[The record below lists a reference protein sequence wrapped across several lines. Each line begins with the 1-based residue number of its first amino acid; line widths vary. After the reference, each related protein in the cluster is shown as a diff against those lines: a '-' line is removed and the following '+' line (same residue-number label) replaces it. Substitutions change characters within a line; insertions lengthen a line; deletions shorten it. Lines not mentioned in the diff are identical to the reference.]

1 MSTAWLWTPA
11 QLQDAL
17 QINAPEALKGVR
29 GLSIDT
35 RTLDAGDLFVAL
47 RDVRD
52 GHDFVEAAF
61 AKGAAAALI
70 DQSRVDALAGLGP
83 LLPVADPL
91 TAMEALGA
99 HRRAEAQAQVM
110 AVTGSVGKTGTKE
123 ALRVMLSAFGS
134 THASAAS
141 YNNHLGVPLTLAR
154 MPLDSTYGV
163 YEIGTNHPGE
173 IGPLSHQVKPH
184 IALVTT
190 VEKVH
195 IENFPSEEAIADEK
209 AEIYGGLCQ
218 GGVALLPHDNRHY
231 NRLRAHA
238 ERSPAGRLL
247 SFGMH
252 AEADICGLDVSLF
265 PDHSTITASVC
276 GQRLSFDFGAPGQ
289 HLVNNALAMLGCAYA
304 LGLDLEKAARSL
316 AQVKPPK
323 GRGERLTLQGQGLVF
338 TLLDES
344 YNANPASMRAA
355 LALLAQTPV
364 SGQGRRIAVLGDM
377 LELGADAERLHQDLA
392 PSLDA
397 HKIDC
402 VFAAGPLMRGL
413 YEALPASRKGA
424 WQARAEDLI
433 EPLCAALKTGDVVM
447 VKGSFSSRMGEVVKA
462 LKARY
467 FEGASLRPQSS

>member
-1 MSTAWLWTPA
+1 MSTDWLWTPA

-17 QINAPEALKGVR
+17 AMAALPAFKGLR

-35 RTLDAGDLFVAL
+35 RTLEKDDLFVAL

-52 GHDFVEAAF
+52 GHDFVQDAF
-61 AKGAAAALI
+61 AKGAAAALV
-70 DQSRVDALAGLGP
+70 DQNRVEALAGVGP

-91 TAMEALGA
+91 AGLQAMGA
-99 HRRAEAQAQVM
+99 HRRAETQAQVV
-110 AVTGSVGKTGTKE
+110 AITGSVGKTGTKE
-123 ALRVMLSAFGS
+123 ALRVMLSDFGQ

-154 MPLDSTYGV
+154 MPMDSQYGV

-184 IALVTT
+184 LAMVTT

-209 AEIYGGLCQ
+209 AEIYNGLCQ
-218 GGVALLPHDNRHY
+218 GGVALLPRDNRHY
-231 NRLRAHA
+231 ERLRAHA
-238 ERSPAGRLL
+238 TRSPAGRLL

-252 AEADICGLDVSLF
+252 PDADIRGLDIALF
-265 PDHSTITASVC
+265 PAHSTITASVC
-276 GQRLSFDFGAPGQ
+276 GERLVFDFGAPGQ
-289 HLVNNALAMLGCAYA
+289 HLVNNALAMLGCAYI
-304 LGLDLEKAARSL
+304 LGLDLEKAARTL
-316 AQVKPPK
+316 AHVKPPS
-323 GRGERLTLQGQGLVF
+323 GRGERLTLQGHGLLF
-338 TLLDES
+338 TVLDES

-364 SGQGRRIAVLGDM
+364 GGQGRRIAVMGDM
-377 LELGADAERLHQDLA
+377 LELGADAQALHEGLA
-392 PSLDA
+392 ATLDA
-397 HKIDC
+397 HKIDA
-402 VFAAGPLMRGL
+402 VFAAGPLMRAL
-413 YEALPASRKGA
+413 YEALPASRQGA
-424 WQARAEDLI
+424 WEPQAEDI
-433 EPLCAALKTGDVVM
+433 IAPLCAALHTGDVVM

-467 FEGASLRPQSS
+467 SEGAALRPQA